1 VQPAY
6 DESFVNRIAAHYL
19 RYASLGFSTM
29 PVLAGT
35 TAPRKDWKRPA
46 LDSWKALQEQR
57 VGDDILEQWAA
68 QAPTGGIA
76 IVCGRISNA
85 VVIDDDR
92 IGKLSSPQ
100 ADAFIE
106 ALRNI
111 PTATARAKKGRHFYF
126 RPPLGTDGKPAA
138 LPGVKLFGD
147 LVELRGE
154 GNYVLAPPSPH
165 PDGVTYVWERE
176 PEEGIAP
183 LPDFVLDRIRVVVAG
198 SFPGGTTVPWAEPRW
213 KQARHGVPEGSR
225 DDDATSYLGRMLKL
239 YPQNRWNEELWPVF
253 VEWNRLNTPPL
264 ALEDIKRIWTSIT
277 TRDRGKQKP
286 EYASSLLT
294 PRELVDVNPIAA
306 SALDRLD
313 LPVPGFAIRG
323 FILDGTTQLFGKPKT
338 GKSFLTLQCALAVAS
353 GKPLFPS
360 SISMYA
366 YADHPQGFDSQ
377 EGDVLYLAL
386 EDSPRR
392 LQGRIRSLWG
402 AGEKPDKLTVATQW
416 WTCYDG
422 GLEGIENWY
431 KSVPKPRFIG
441 IDTVVAFMGE
451 PQSKGSV
458 FRAEYRMFR
467 PILDLATRL
476 QVPIVMVDH
485 ASKGKG
491 KSGSSDPFDGGAG
504 TLGTQ
509 ACVDTVMYLAHDDKL
524 PRARLHFKSR
534 DMEDGFFDIE
544 HDSKSPCWRIALPK
558 PQEDEK
564 SEKAKYSKVVSIRT

>member
-1 VQPAY
+1 VQPTY

-165 PDGVTYVWERE
+165 PDGVSYVWERE

-183 LPDFVLDRIRVVVAG
+183 LPDFVLERIAAVRG
-198 SFPGGTTVPWAEPRW
+198 GGTTVGELASPASRPWEDALG
-213 KQARHGVPEGSR
+213 GVVEGER
-225 DDDATSYLGRMLKL
+225 DDMATKYLGRLL
-239 YPQNRWNEELWPVF
+239 FAHPDETEWNECWRQF
-253 VEWNRLNTPPL
+253 VNWNACNTPPMDM
-264 ALEDIKRIWTSIT
+264 AQVQKIWLSIT
-277 TRDRGKQKP
+277 KNQQAGRSSG
-286 EYASSLLT
+286 YASST
-294 PRELVDVNPIAA
+294 SSPTQEPGPITTFSAPELMRA
-306 SALDRLD
+306 D
-313 LPVPGFAIRG
+313 LGTLGYAIRG
-323 FILDGTTQLFGKPKT
+323 FIVDGTTQLFGKPKT
-338 GKSFLTLQCALAVAS
+338 GKSFLTLQCALAVAA

-366 YADHPQGFDSQ
+366 YADHPQSFDSQ
-377 EGDVLYLAL
+377 QGDVLYLAL

-392 LQGRIRSLWG
+392 LQERVRALWG
-402 AGEKPDKLTVATQW
+402 AGDVPDALRMAIEWPISGQ
-416 WTCYDG
+416 G
-422 GLEGIENWY
+422 GLEEIEQWV
-431 KSVPKPRFIG
+431 KQSKRPRLIC
-441 IDTVVAFMGE
+441 IDTVAAFFG
-451 PQSKGSV
+451 QVSTKGSA
-458 FRAEYRMFR
+458 FRAEYRVFQPIWDLSR
-467 PILDLATRL
+467 RYKVPILML
-476 QVPIVMVDH
+476 DH

-491 KSGSSDPFDGGAG
+491 KWGSTDPFDAGAG
-504 TLGTQ
+504 TLGGQ
-509 ACVDTVMYLAHDDKL
+509 ACVDTTIMMAKDERKA
-524 PRARLHFKSR
+524 RARLTMKGR
-534 DMEDGFFDIE
+534 EVEDGFFDIE
-544 HDSKSPCWRIALPK
+544 RRKGSLLWEIALPDPPTEEK
-558 PQEDEK
+558 PGK
-564 SEKAKYSKVVSIRT
+564 TSKKLQIVR